1 MSDDAV
7 PNSAPK
13 RVLLGR
19 ILGAHGLRGDVRVE
33 SWTEP
38 RTAIFKYQPWLM
50 VDARGQVRELR
61 GARGHDAGKSLI
73 ARLPDVEDRDT
84 AEALRG
90 TEIHVPRDALP
101 PPKPDE
107 FYWVDLEGLG
117 VVTVEGVPLGRVSHL
132 FSTGANDVLVVRD
145 DTRER
150 MVPFVRPQFVTAID
164 MEAGVITVD
173 WDPEF

>member
-1 MSDDAV
+1 MSEEPV
-7 PNSAPK
+7 PTPAAK

-38 RTAIFKYQPWLM
+38 RTAIFRYQPWLM
-50 VDARGQVRELR
+50 VDARGLVRELR

-73 ARLPDVEDRDT
+73 ARLPDVEDRD
-84 AEALRG
+84 AADALRG

-107 FYWVDLEGLG
+107 FYWVDLEGLS
-117 VVTVEGVPLGRVSHL
+117 VVTVDGVALGRVSHL
-132 FSTGANDVLVVRD
+132 FSTGANDVMVVRD

-164 MEAGVITVD
+164 LDAGVITVD